1 MHVLLNVL
9 HVSTPVG
16 SSVGLAP
23 LCVPRDV
30 VLNVTSPVLRNVSS
44 LVTRT
49 VSCLVPRRVVDAPI
63 CATPA
68 LVCVLE
74 FALRSVKMVV
84 PAAPICVAGGATV
97 HVVEIVSQIALR
109 SALIPVVLLVLAS

>member
-1 MHVLLNVL
+1 MHVLLNAL
-9 HVSTPVG
+9 HASTPVG
-16 SSVGLAP
+16 SSVELAP
-23 LCVPRDV
+23 LCVPQDV

-74 FALRSVKMVV
+74 FALRSAKMVA
-84 PAAPICVAGGATV
+84 PAVPICVVGGATV

-109 SALIPVVLLVLAS
+109 SALIPVALPVSAS